1 MLQMWRKGR
10 PITVQGDYIFGLD
23 RQNFLNVGVIETRV
37 TTDHMMVLACLR
49 GSGDHQNR
57 RYLWVCTIWSIAP
70 LEGGGESQ
78 RGHQVPRPTAGGQ
91 YTQDHHE

>member
-70 LEGGGESQ
+70 LEGGGGGTKRTSGSKTYGG
-78 RGHQVPRPTAGGQ
+78 RSIYPRSP
-91 YTQDHHE
+91 